1 VVGDVNKDRRPDLLV
16 GNDYSDMVS
25 ILTGGSDGLG
35 QPRTDKL
42 ASSGRAAL
50 ADDFDRD
57 GNIDLA
63 IPNAVGKAV
72 DILPGKPGG
81 GFGDRL
87 TVPVGH
93 QPRTI
98 VSGDVNGD
106 GRPDLVVLH
115 RDPPGM
121 TILLNETPTAAAVRR
136 VNLTPVEPAH

>member
-1 VVGDVNKDRRPDLLV
+1 
-16 GNDYSDMVS
+16 
-25 ILTGGSDGLG
+25 
-35 QPRTDKL
+35 
-42 ASSGRAAL
+42 
-50 ADDFDRD
+50 
-57 GNIDLA
+57 
-63 IPNAVGKAV
+63 
-72 DILPGKPGG
+72 
-81 GFGDRL
+81 L